1 MNWKV
6 RKMPNGTMDSEAR
19 KGADLKMFM
28 KLTAIVILIL
38 LTFIARGVR
47 PTITMIILVFPLW
60 FLAEKVMTNTTNP
73 SPWKSVEEK
82 EEFSRLPLKEDIDK
96 MDGAKKG
103 QKVKQAILE
112 GRIKDQVYYALKNEY
127 NLSEEEIKK
136 LDEDPGYMEERID
149 NKELIEYLKNSRD
162 LNDLK
167 KPNGKDEG
175 DLFDEEDKR
184 GSKDE
189 RIEFEEKIKS
199 AIDELESIHYVG
211 KDR

>member
-6 RKMPNGTMDSEAR
+6 RKMPNGTMASEAR
-19 KGADLKMFM
+19 KGANLQMFM
-28 KLTAIVILIL
+28 KLTAIAILIL

-47 PTITMIILVFPLW
+47 PTITIIILVFPLW

-73 SPWKSVEEK
+73 SLWKSVEEK

-167 KPNGKDEG
+167 KPNGKDEA